1 MRGQQGAVGWAELQ
15 VIHGPCEEVWAGRQ
29 RGKARGLPMRP
40 WGHGRVGWV
49 ARRYVRAGLCCVL
62 QDQMRPIHYASK
74 GGHCEMVQ
82 QLLESKADVNAVGKV
97 SP

>member
-1 MRGQQGAVGWAELQ
+1 
-15 VIHGPCEEVWAGRQ
+15 
-29 RGKARGLPMRP
+29 MRP

-49 ARRYVRAGLCCVL
+49 AWRYVRAGLCCVL
-62 QDQMRPIHYASK
+62 QDKRQPIHYASK

-82 QLLESKADVNAVGKV
+82 QLLESKADANAVDQV

>member
-1 MRGQQGAVGWAELQ
+1 M
-15 VIHGPCEEVWAGRQ
+15 GRQ
-29 RGKARGLPMRP
+29 AAREGEGMLMRP

-62 QDQMRPIHYASK
+62 QNQRQPLHYASD

-82 QLLESKADVNAVGKV
+82 QLLESKADANAVDRV